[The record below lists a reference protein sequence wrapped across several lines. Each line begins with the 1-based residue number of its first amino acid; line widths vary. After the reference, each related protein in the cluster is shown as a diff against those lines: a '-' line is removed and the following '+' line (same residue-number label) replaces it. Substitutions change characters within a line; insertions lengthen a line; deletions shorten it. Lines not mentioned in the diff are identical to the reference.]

1 MAAGGESG
9 CQNSHIGS
17 PMFALTTLGAM
28 ETWGPGLRHQRILM
42 NGDNEVAVGVHN
54 KGATKEAALDAMA
67 RAMAHTMLRH
77 GFEARSKHVPSEE
90 MLADPL
96 SRGDEAAFLRRYAES
111 GLAARFGPAKRV
123 SPPTDFMLSWLRKL
137 AAVKGTAAAEAEANA
152 LAPPLR
158 RRGRRGRRR
167 RTSNE

>member
-1 MAAGGESG
+1 MECADDLDKGPWILAEAITVDQPWGARVGGNGIFRNPEDHG
-9 CQNSHIGS
+9 LFVNHLEL
-17 PMFALTTLGAM
+17 LTTLGAM
-28 ETWGPGLRHQRILM
+28 ETWGPGLRRQRILM

-96 SRGDEAAFLRRYAES
+96 SRGDEAAFLRRYADS
-111 GLAARFGPAKRV
+111 GLAARYGPAKRV
-123 SPPTDFMLSWLRKL
+123 PPPTDFMLQCPS
-137 AAVKGTAAAEAEANA
+137 
-152 LAPPLR
+152 P
-158 RRGRRGRRR
+158 
-167 RTSNE
+167 SHH